1 MSLKRLFSRSKIL
14 METKGEVV
22 KGYKAF
28 DKDLK
33 CRDYQFKVGDIYTH
47 KGEFKLC
54 ETGFHFCLKPADV
67 FNYYSFAP
75 ETRVCEIEAL
85 GDVAGEGD
93 KRVTN
98 KIKILREIP
107 KLELFELVN
116 QGKENTGLTNS
127 GDRNSGH
134 YNSGDYNSGNYN
146 SGIYNSGDCNSGSYN
161 SGDHSSGD
169 HNSGNRNSGDYNSGS
184 YNSGDHNSGN
194 RNSGDYNSGHYN
206 SGDYNSGN
214 YNSGDRNSGNY
225 NSGDY
230 NSGNYNSGDYNS
242 GNYNSG
248 DYNSGLFNT
257 NEPNMRLFNKQ
268 TKLRRKDPRIQAVI
282 GIGPKFKEWINFE
295 NMKPE
300 EKAAWPKAETCGGY
314 LKDIP
319 YKEAWLNFWVNST
332 AETRKKF
339 TSLPFFDNKIFQE
352 ITGIDVKKKY

>member
-33 CRDYQFKVGDIYTH
+33 CRDNQFKVGDIYTH

-127 GDRNSGH
+127 GDSNSGH
-134 YNSGDYNSGNYN
+134 
-146 SGIYNSGDCNSGSYN
+146 
-161 SGDHSSGD
+161 
-169 HNSGNRNSGDYNSGS
+169 
-184 YNSGDHNSGN
+184 
-194 RNSGDYNSGHYN
+194 
-206 SGDYNSGN
+206 
-214 YNSGDRNSGNY
+214 
-225 NSGDY
+225 
-230 NSGNYNSGDYNS
+230 
-242 GNYNSG
+242 YNSG